1 MKITRDAVW
10 HTTKDYSI
18 ITLGL
23 IFYAVGFCGFILPHG
38 VITGGLA
45 GIAALIFSRR
55 VSRWH
60 IRSILSTSYSSRL
73 PIVSWGA
80 ALCLKPS
87 TARRDSA
94 SSCSS
99 HRCFSSHIRFILS
112 TTSCSLHYRSRAV
125 RCGNRT
131 GIHPQRQH
139 RRHRHRGC
147 DGVEIPSDF
156 RRAYDSLC

>member
-45 GIAALIFSRR
+45 GIAALIFF
-55 VSRWH
+55 
-60 IRSILSTSYSSRL
+60 
-73 PIVSWGA
+73 
-80 ALCLKPS
+80 K
-87 TARRDSA
+87 
-94 SSCSS
+94 
-99 HRCFSSHIRFILS
+99 
-112 TTSCSLHYRSRAV
+112 
-125 RCGNRT
+125 T
-131 GIHPQRQH
+131 GIPVAYSFYTLNIILLSIAYRIVGRGFVLKTIYGASGLSLFMLIAQMFFKSHPVYLEH
-139 RRHRHRGC
+139 DILLSCIIGAVLCGVGTGLAFTHNGSTGHRGC

-156 RRAYDSLC
+156 RRADDSLC